1 MKSTTKRRL
10 LNAAMIAAIAVV
22 LAAALLIVGTLQGWF
37 AQKTDAAKTDDD
49 SAAVLTVENKA
60 GSVNIERGGIS
71 YSLKEGNALRIGDV
85 IETLNGASIDV
96 VCGESRLT
104 LCENSSLKITED
116 ENGAVFELLNG
127 GLFADTSDLITL
139 RIHDSEI
146 SLESGAFSASAPFG
160 SACLYVYGG
169 RAAVNGSPVEAGSR
183 ADMTAGEITV
193 KPLELASLNAF
204 ELEKVAALSE
214 TEELCFKK
222 ADIEAN
228 EAQREQEKQDALDA
242 KLLEE
247 ETSQTIEEERRQ
259 NEQQAAQG
267 GQTATPEPS
276 GDRPQATPAPSDK
289 PSAAPEDTSLYCTIT
304 IRCDTILDHMD
315 ELKEGKNR
323 FVPANGCILA
333 VSKLKFEEGESAF
346 DVLKRACTLAGIQLE
361 YSWTPMYNSYY
372 IEGINNLYEFDCG
385 SESGWVYRVNGW
397 VPNYGCSVYKIK
409 EGDAISFNYTCRGFG
424 DDVS

>member
-1 MKSTTKRRL
+1 MKSATKRKL
-10 LNAAMIAAIAVV
+10 LNAVMIAAIAVV

-37 AQKTDAAKTDDD
+37 GGGDAGAAITDDKTGV
-49 SAAVLTVENKA
+49 VLAVENKA

-71 YSLKEGNALRIGDV
+71 YSLKEGNTLRGGDV

-104 LCENSSLKITED
+104 LDENSSLKITESED
-116 ENGAVFELLNG
+116 GAVFELLNG
-127 GLFADTSDLITL
+127 GLFADVEAPITL
-139 RIHDSEI
+139 KITDSEI
-146 SLESGAFSASAPFG
+146 SLERGAFSASAPYG

-169 RAAVNGSPVEAGSR
+169 RAAVNGEELAAGSR
-183 ADMTAGEITV
+183 ADIVAGEVSV
-193 KPLELASLNAF
+193 KPLELNSLNAF
-204 ELEKVAALSE
+204 ELDKVAALSE
-214 TEELCFKK
+214 KKELCFKK

-247 ETSQTIEEERRQ
+247 ESSQTIEEERRQ

-267 GQTATPEPS
+267 STPTAT
-276 GDRPQATPAPSDK
+276 DRPGESPK
-289 PSAAPEDTSLYCTIT
+289 PTQNGEEPPKETEDSSLYCTIT
-304 IRCDTILDHMD
+304 IRCDTILEHMD
-315 ELKEGKNR
+315 ELKEGKNK

-333 VSKLKFEEGESAF
+333 ASKLKFKEGESAF

-361 YSWTPMYNSYY
+361 YSWTPMYDSYY

-397 VPNYGCSVYKIK
+397 IPNYGCSVYKLK
-409 EGDAISFNYTCRGFG
+409 DGDAISFNYTCRGYG
-424 DDVS
+424 DDVR